1 MTYSES
7 YPRTINQRELARE
20 LTRHGLETAEFYA
33 DYPQYLDAD
42 CRIPSATVL
51 AWLGY

>member
-20 LTRHGLETAEFYA
+20 LTRHGQETSEFYE
-33 DYPQYLDAD
+33 DHPQYRDAE
-42 CRIPSATVL
+42 RIPSAAVL